1 MKYDLSLDSRN
12 FYKIV
17 DATRSVIK
25 ESSKFNESEKN
36 IIDVT
41 GYGHIGDGNVHL
53 NVCIPG
59 YENADLQ
66 DRLSDVVD
74 HFVFEY
80 VKKVRGSVSAEHG
93 VGL

>member
-12 FYKIV
+12 FYKIAEETKNLIHASPV
-17 DATRSVIK
+17 FSAA
-25 ESSKFNESEKN
+25 EKLS
-36 IIDVT
+36 IDVT

-59 YENADLQ
+59 YDNTDLQ
-66 DRLSDVVD
+66 DRLSQVVD
-74 HFVFEY
+74 GFVFEY
-80 VKKVRGSVSAEHG
+80 VKRVRGSVSAEHG